1 MTDIIIEIAE
11 AQPIEIEIDSIA
23 SGNVE
28 GPASSIDSNLVEFD
42 GIIGKKFKDGG
53 VSHADAQDAIT
64 KKHTQGTDTD
74 LSPAHKDAVTG
85 VHGVGAG
92 TVAGV
97 ADITTH
103 AALTATHGA
112 SNIADVSDIAVDAN
126 LSADA
131 QDAITKK
138 HTQGTDTALDTLGTK
153 NLPVDADKALYRD
166 SAAFDVLVTST
177 WTQIKAFLKTYFDTL
192 YSAITHASKHT
203 DGSDDI
209 QSATAAQKGL
219 ATAAQITKLDG
230 IETGADATP
239 DATETVKGKAEF
251 ATNAEAAAKTA
262 TDKILVPSNISS
274 MAFDEGIW

>member
-53 VSHADAQDAIT
+53 VSH
-64 KKHTQGTDTD
+64 
-74 LSPAHKDAVTG
+74 
-85 VHGVGAG
+85 
-92 TVAGV
+92 
-97 ADITTH
+97 
-103 AALTATHGA
+103 
-112 SNIADVSDIAVDAN
+112 
-126 LSADA
+126 ADA

-274 MAFDEGIW
+274 IAFDEGIW